1 MYVCTD
7 ISLAKLVASFFLL
20 RIVSCR
26 VAPGRVGSCRV
37 VSRIFTQVAF
47 EMWHFIVM
55 FSTWAP
61 LIKWLSNCHNRF
73 VKRLLL
79 VPRLAAQQPAG
90 PSASLPSYCQLAR
103 WEFTT
108 PPLFYRY
115 GFLIWDRRYQALSY
129 LKGKTKERCQNL
141 YILRQHAILN
151 RAKLGVKTS
160 SAEGRLGPQCD
171 TSP

>member
-1 MYVCTD
+1 
-7 ISLAKLVASFFLL
+7 
-20 RIVSCR
+20 
-26 VAPGRVGSCRV
+26 
-37 VSRIFTQVAF
+37 
-47 EMWHFIVM
+47 MWHFILM
-55 FSTWAP
+55 FSTWPP

-90 PSASLPSYCQLAR
+90 PSASLPSHCQLAR

-160 SAEGRLGPQCD
+160 SAEGRLGPQC
-171 TSP
+171 SASLYFINENWPQIQILHCHYLSAHYLFSSNELSIPKPRK